1 MAPVKSA
8 KGVKKEKVTHK
19 FIIDATQPASD
30 KIFDVAAFE
39 KFLHDKIKVEGRTGN
54 LGDIVQISQEG
65 DGKIVVIAHTQFSGR
80 YLKYLTKK
88 FLKKNQLRDWLRVVA
103 ISRGVYQL
111 RFFNVV
117 NDGDDE
123 DDE

>member
-1 MAPVKSA
+1 MAPIKTT

-19 FIIDATQPASD
+19 FIIDASQPASD

-39 KFLHDKIKVEGRTGN
+39 KFLHDKIKVDGRTGN
-54 LGDIVQISQEG
+54 LGDIVTINQEG
-65 DGKIVVIAHTQFSGR
+65 EGKIIVIAHTQFSGR

-88 FLKKNQLRDWLRVVA
+88 FLKKNQLRDWLRVV
-103 ISRGVYQL
+103 STSKGVYQL